1 MKPMSKIAGAM
12 LAAALVLMIGC
23 AALGVQSP
31 QTFNEKAAVAISS
44 VTVVRQTA
52 TALLQANKISAPDA
66 QNIQGQADNAR
77 AGIEVAIAINAT
89 DPGAAE
95 NRIGAILVGL
105 NAITAYL
112 TAKQGS

>member
-1 MKPMSKIAGAM
+1 MKSINRAAIA
-12 LAAALVLMIGC
+12 LLFVALSAC

-52 TALLQANKISAPDA
+52 TALLQAHKISAPDA